1 MTDVNK
7 GLEDGSLPG
16 WSLDKTAGAQVSTD
30 LFIYKFIFQ
39 PTAIDL
45 SPYNSAQELEA
56 LGLERLKGALMA
68 LNLKCGGTLVERA
81 ERLYATKGHKLSDL
95 EKTALARNND
105 DKDKESQ
112 RIKQLAQLEGYI
124 QA

>member
-1 MTDVNK
+1 
-7 GLEDGSLPG
+7 
-16 WSLDKTAGAQVSTD
+16 
-30 LFIYKFIFQ
+30 
-39 PTAIDL
+39 
-45 SPYNSAQELEA
+45 
-56 LGLERLKGALMA
+56 MA